1 MIFYCPKSLQKVN
14 RRSKWKEKN
23 IFLFLT
29 TNRKP
34 RFLSVEIAN
43 RSIFGQTTMITKLDK
58 LCKSNPQTYRCRHT
72 GYSMLCEGRQILD
85 KEYICSDKTL
95 LSFKPKKRASVPLTE
110 EQKEERRERL
120 REIHERRKIRE

>member
-1 MIFYCPKSLQKVN
+1 MEG
-14 RRSKWKEKN
+14 EKYFPIPHN
-23 IFLFLT
+23 EQET
-29 TNRKP
+29 TISFSRDSEQVYIWTNDR
-34 RFLSVEIAN
+34 
-43 RSIFGQTTMITKLDK
+43 TMITKLDK

>member
-1 MIFYCPKSLQKVN
+1 MEGERYFPIPHNEQ
-14 RRSKWKEKN
+14 E
-23 IFLFLT
+23 T
-29 TNRKP
+29 TISFSRDSEQVYIWTNDR
-34 RFLSVEIAN
+34 
-43 RSIFGQTTMITKLDK
+43 TMITKLDK

-120 REIHERRKIRE
+120 REIHERRKICERTGSNPQ